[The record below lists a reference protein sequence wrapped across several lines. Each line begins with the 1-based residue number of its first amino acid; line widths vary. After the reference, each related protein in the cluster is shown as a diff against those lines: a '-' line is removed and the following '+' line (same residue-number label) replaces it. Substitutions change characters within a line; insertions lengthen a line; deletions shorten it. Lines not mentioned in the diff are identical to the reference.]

1 VRAEGA
7 HGNNVRVP
15 ETPERLRVALLDSI
29 PVWGGGQKWML
40 TTAQALTGR
49 GHFAAIACA
58 AGSVLEQRAREA
70 RLPLWTAPVGR
81 FGWRFGSSL
90 SLARFLRA
98 QRVECVIGNVGRDL
112 RLGVLACGLSG
123 AKLLQRRGIL
133 RPVRGDP
140 WNRWLYGRAVR
151 RVIVDSEA
159 LRAHIVESAPYL
171 GDRVVLLPNAID
183 TSKPLGGD
191 GAKLRAE
198 LGIAPEAP
206 LVGTVGRLAPMKGF
220 EHLLRAWPHVV
231 ERHPTA
237 RLVVFGG
244 GELESALREEA
255 AHLGVA
261 RSVVLAG
268 FRPDP
273 ENLYQALDVFVLPSV
288 KHETVSNAVLEAM
301 AHGKPVVVTDYAG
314 GIAEP
319 VNARGAG
326 CVVPVGDARALGAT
340 LAALLADPAARERMG
355 RAARETIEAEH
366 SLERSMRM
374 LEELLRSVR
383 DERAISAHVHR

>member
-1 VRAEGA
+1 MCHLDPSRAEGA

-40 TTAQALTGR
+40 TTAQALARR
-49 GHFAAIACA
+49 GHFAAVACA

-70 RLPLWTAPVGR
+70 GLPLWTAPVGR
-81 FGWRFGSSL
+81 FGWRLGSSL
-90 SLARFLRA
+90 SLARFLR
-98 QRVECVIGNVGRDL
+98 QGRIECVIGNVGRDL
-112 RLGVLACGLSG
+112 RLGVLACRMAG

-133 RPVRGDP
+133 RPVRRDP
-140 WNRWLYGRAVR
+140 WNRWLYGSQVR

-159 LRAHIVESAPYL
+159 LRVHIVESAPYL
-171 GDRVVLLPNAID
+171 GERVVLLPNAID
-183 TSKPLGGD
+183 TSKALGGD

-198 LGIAPEAP
+198 LGIPTNAP
-206 LVGTVGRLAPMKGF
+206 LVGAVGRLAPMKGF
-220 EHLLRAWPHVV
+220 DHLLRAWPLVI
-231 ERHPTA
+231 ERHPGA

-244 GELESALREEA
+244 GELQGTLAEEA
-255 AHLGVA
+255 ARLGVA
-261 RSVVLAG
+261 SSVVLAG
-268 FRPDP
+268 FRPDT

-288 KHETVSNAVLEAM
+288 KDETVSNAVLEAM

-319 VNARGAG
+319 VKARGAG
-326 CVVPVGDARALGAT
+326 RVVPVGDARALGAT
-340 LAALLADPAARERMG
+340 LAALLADPSARERMG

-366 SLERSMRM
+366 SLEGSLAK
-374 LEELLRSVR
+374 LEALLDEVR
-383 DERAISAHVHR
+383 RD

>member
-1 VRAEGA
+1 M
-7 HGNNVRVP
+7 RVP

-40 TTAQALTGR
+40 TTAQALTRR
-49 GHFAAIACA
+49 GHFAAVACA

-70 RLPLWTAPVGR
+70 GLPLWTAPVGR

-90 SLARFLRA
+90 SLARFLR
-98 QRVECVIGNVGRDL
+98 QGRIECVIGNVGRDL
-112 RLGVLACGLSG
+112 RLGVLACRMAG

-133 RPVRGDP
+133 RPVRRDP
-140 WNRWLYGRAVR
+140 WNRWLYGSQVR

-159 LRAHIVESAPYL
+159 LRVHIVESAPYL
-171 GDRVVLLPNAID
+171 GERVVLLPNAID
-183 TSKPLGGD
+183 TRRALGGD

-198 LGIAPEAP
+198 LGIPTNAP
-206 LVGTVGRLAPMKGF
+206 LVGAVGRLAPMKGF
-220 EHLLRAWPHVV
+220 DHLLRAWPLVI
-231 ERHPTA
+231 ERHPSA

-244 GELESALREEA
+244 GELEGALREEA
-255 AHLGVA
+255 ARLGVA
-261 RSVVLAG
+261 SSVVLAG
-268 FRPDP
+268 FRADT

-288 KHETVSNAVLEAM
+288 KDETVSNAVLEAM

-319 VNARGAG
+319 VKARGAG
-326 CVVPVGDARALGAT
+326 RVVPVGDARALGAT

-366 SLERSMRM
+366 SLEGSLAK
-374 LEELLRSVR
+374 LEALLDEVR
-383 DERAISAHVHR
+383 RD